1 MDLERRF
8 VPDYMFRMS
17 GSSSG
22 TVELKLLMNVHVRF
36 LYLHC
41 AQATTNGTLHIASPN
56 DEGMAS
62 PMSPAEASPDVA
74 MEAAD
79 QDAAAAVES
88 EAVLAAIH
96 ARADGDTVAE
106 LAAVEAEAAELEAQ
120 LAAAQAA
127 AETSAGAE
135 AGHFASECVMAVRT
149 EALKIVFPFP
159 YQQ

>member
-1 MDLERRF
+1 MLLWLNRDRETARQRQRDRETERQRASQD
-8 VPDYMFRMS
+8 V
-17 GSSSG
+17 
-22 TVELKLLMNVHVRF
+22 
-36 LYLHC
+36 YL
-41 AQATTNGTLHIASPN
+41 
-56 DEGMAS
+56 
-62 PMSPAEASPDVA
+62 

-135 AGHFASECVMAVRT
+135 AGHFASECVMAVGT